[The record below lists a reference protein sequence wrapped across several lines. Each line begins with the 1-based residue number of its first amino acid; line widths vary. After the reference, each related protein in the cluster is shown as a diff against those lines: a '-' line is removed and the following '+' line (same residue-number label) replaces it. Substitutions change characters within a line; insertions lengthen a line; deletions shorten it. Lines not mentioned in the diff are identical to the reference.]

1 MKTIRNIFRFIPAIV
16 VFVFQQADVANRAD
30 YVEEDSIF

>member
-1 MKTIRNIFRFIPAIV
+1 MKNLSNIFRFIPAIV
-16 VFVFQQADVANRAD
+16 VFTFQRADVASRAE

>member
-1 MKTIRNIFRFIPAIV
+1 MKTIRNIFHFIPAIV
-16 VFVFQQADVANRAD
+16 VFVFQRADVANRAD

>member
-1 MKTIRNIFRFIPAIV
+1 MKALIRTALFIPAM
-16 VFVFQQADVANRAD
+16 FVFIFKRADVANRPD

>member
-1 MKTIRNIFRFIPAIV
+1 MKTIRNIFRFIPAVV
-16 VFVFQQADVANRAD
+16 VFVFQRADVASRAD